1 MAQIDLPYLCTT
13 IGNLS
18 GVPVRIFEGES
29 MTFYYSQAY
38 LPRDPMAVYREKI
51 FAVRSHVG
59 YLTTPHFHCYGI
71 VNSGRWRRA
80 TRSCGSWRSGRT
92 WPPTIWRILLRV

>member
-59 YLTTPHFHCYGI
+59 YLTTPPL
-71 VNSGRWRRA
+71 S
-80 TRSCGSWRSGRT
+80 
-92 WPPTIWRILLRV
+92 LLRHRQLRRHEDRHRPNPSGGGE

>member
-59 YLTTPHFHCYGI
+59 YLTTPTFTATASSTPAPRRSSSAQP
-71 VNSGRWRRA
+71 VRWRRV
-80 TRSCGSWRSGRT
+80 TRSCGSWRSERT
-92 WPPTIWRILLRV
+92 